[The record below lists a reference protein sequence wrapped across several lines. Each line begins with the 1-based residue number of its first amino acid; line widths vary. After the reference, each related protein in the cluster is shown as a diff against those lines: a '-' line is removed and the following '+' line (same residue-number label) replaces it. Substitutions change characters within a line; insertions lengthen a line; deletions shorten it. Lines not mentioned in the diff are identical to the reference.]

1 MLRSSS
7 SCEIQ
12 TPISTFKRRS
22 LVDVVQAR
30 LPLIIDRIE
39 NVRISTAFCPRAR
52 NKKPQEL
59 LSAAALGA
67 YLCWALKARLG
78 FRPLIFEWHSMSG
91 TFENARI
98 GSVSYVAVWFR
109 PSCDEDR
116 CRHIDKAS
124 ECRRCCGEQCPVF
137 YPVLGEL
144 CAYLSRALGATIR
157 SSRRNIGR
165 I

>member
-1 MLRSSS
+1 MSCKHEYISSLTGSKTYGSLPHFVRVPETKSPKNCCLR
-7 SCEIQ
+7 
-12 TPISTFKRRS
+12 P
-22 LVDVVQAR
+22 
-30 LPLIIDRIE
+30 
-39 NVRISTAFCPRAR
+39 
-52 NKKPQEL
+52 
-59 LSAAALGA
+59 ALGA

-144 CAYLSRALGATIR
+144 CAYLSRALGVTIR